1 MSVVNLL
8 KRNKYY
14 LGKLDPDL
22 TAERYIEYQ
31 DRRGFQFA
39 VVAKVDDEVI
49 GHIALYLNGNQG
61 VAQKKQIILGTA
73 LVDAISEINAF
84 HWGSLYA
91 CNGNCN

>member
-1 MSVVNLL
+1 MVKEIEFTIYDRERDVESVVNLL

-61 VAQKKQIILGTA
+61 LHKKNRLFLG
-73 LVDAISEINAF
+73 LPWWMPDIRD
-84 HWGSLYA
+84 
-91 CNGNCN
+91 